1 MKYRAI
7 ITEAWTLTQE
17 NKKLIWI
24 YGFAPALLGALFSV
38 GYFSYQ
44 FAAFW
49 TSPYIH
55 PDIPEE
61 KHALVFLF
69 NLLKDGLANQ
79 TSLTVLLL
87 VILTLFG
94 ICYLMVPVF
103 AQGALIQILAHKR
116 AGRELSIPQGITYG
130 FTRFLQLFEYHLA
143 VRTFSVV
150 GLAGEAA
157 FVFRNAGPGIF
168 AFVGWFFLLAII
180 IGLIV
185 TLLFTYAE
193 YYIVIDKE
201 GVVASMLKSSG
212 LVVRQWHHTL
222 FMLLLMG
229 IIVVRLAL
237 NVVVAL
243 LVPFLILGPF
253 FLFTSLTTST
263 IFAVIGGLVALIALY
278 FSSYFLATFHV
289 FATGV
294 WTFTFLDLTKEDKE
308 GVDLHE
314 AAVHHEE

>member
-7 ITEAWTLTQE
+7 INEAWAITQE

-24 YGFAPALLGALFSV
+24 YGFVPALLGALFSI
-38 GYFSYQ
+38 GYFTYQ

-61 KHALVFLF
+61 QHALVFLF
-69 NLLKDGLANQ
+69 NLLKNGLTNQ
-79 TSLTVLLL
+79 TSFTVFFLVVLT
-87 VILTLFG
+87 IYG

-116 AGRELSIPQGITYG
+116 AGKELSIPQGITFG

-143 VRTFSVV
+143 ARTFSFL

-157 FVFRNAGPGIF
+157 FVYRNAGPGIF
-168 AFVGWFFLLAII
+168 AFVGWFFLLAIL
-180 IGLIV
+180 IGFLV

-193 YYIVIDKE
+193 YYVVIDKE
-201 GVVASMLKSSG
+201 GVVSSMLKSSG

-222 FMLLLMG
+222 FMLLLMS
-229 IIVVRLAL
+229 IIVIRLAL

-243 LVPFLILGPF
+243 LVPLLILGPF
-253 FLFTSLTTST
+253 YLFTSLTTST
-263 IFAVIGGLVALIALY
+263 ILAVVGGLIALVALY

-294 WTFTFLDLTKEDKE
+294 WTFTFLDLTKEDK
-308 GVDLHE
+308 GGLDLHE
-314 AAVHHEE
+314 AAVPHE

>member
-7 ITEAWTLTQE
+7 ITEAWAITQE

-24 YGFAPALLGALFSV
+24 YGFIPALLGALFSI

-61 KHALVFLF
+61 KHALIFLF
-69 NLLKDGLANQ
+69 NLLREGLSDY

-87 VILTLFG
+87 VVLTIFG

-116 AGRELSIPQGITYG
+116 AGKDLSIAQGITFG

-143 VRTFSVV
+143 LRTFSVI

-157 FVFRNAGPGIF
+157 FVFRNAGPGVF
-168 AFVGWFFLLAII
+168 SFVGWFFLLAII
-180 IGLIV
+180 IGFIV

-193 YYIVIDKE
+193 YYLVIDKE
-201 GVVASMLKSSG
+201 GVVSSMLKSSG
-212 LVVRQWHHTL
+212 LVVRQWHHTF
-222 FMLLLMG
+222 FMLLLMA
-229 IIVVRLAL
+229 IIVVRLGL
-237 NVVVAL
+237 NVLIAL
-243 LVPFLILGPF
+243 LFPLLILGPF

-263 IFAVIGGLVALIALY
+263 IFAVVGGIVALVALY

-294 WTFTFLDLTKEDKE
+294 WTFTFLDLTKEDQE
-308 GVDLHE
+308 GIDLHE
-314 AAVHHEE
+314 AAVHHED

>member
-7 ITEAWTLTQE
+7 ISEAWAITQE

-44 FAAFW
+44 FASFW

-55 PDIPEE
+55 PGIPED
-61 KHALVFLF
+61 KHALNFLF
-69 NLLKDGLANQ
+69 NLLRDGLATQ
-79 TSLTVLLL
+79 TSFTVFVL
-87 VILTLFG
+87 VLITLFG

-116 AGRELSIPQGITYG
+116 AGHELSIPQGITFG

-143 VRTFSVV
+143 IRTFSFL

-157 FVFRNAGPGIF
+157 FVYRNAGPGIF
-168 AFVGWFFLLAII
+168 AFVGWFFLLAIL
-180 IGLIV
+180 IGFLV

-193 YYIVIDKE
+193 YYLVIDKE
-201 GVVASMLKSSG
+201 GVVSSMLKSSG

-222 FMLLLMG
+222 FMLLLMS
-229 IIVVRLAL
+229 IIVVRMAL

-243 LVPFLILGPF
+243 LVPLLILGPF

-263 IFAVIGGLVALIALY
+263 IFAAIGAVVALVAMY
-278 FSSYFLATFHV
+278 FASYFLATFHV

-294 WTFTFLDLTKEDKE
+294 WTFTFLDLTKEDSE

-314 AAVHHEE
+314 AAVHHED